1 MTAALRYAGQAAV
14 LLLFMT
20 VIGFFADSPAY
31 VHHPPDLALIK
42 LSFTHGAERKGECRR
57 LSAEELARLAPN
69 MRRPTQCPRERL
81 PVHVEFALD
90 GNLLYRGTLPPTGLS
105 GDGPSRVYERFP
117 VAPGAHRIAVRLRE
131 TARSEGFDRERTE
144 IVELKPGQNFVVDFR
159 PDAGGFIFR

>member
-1 MTAALRYAGQAAV
+1 MAIKGT
-14 LLLFMT
+14 
-20 VIGFFADSPAY
+20 FADSPAY
-31 VHHPPDLALIK
+31 VHHPPGHALIN
-42 LSFTHGAERKGECRR
+42 LSFSHGAGRKGECRR
-57 LSAEELARLAPN
+57 LSAEEIARLAPN

-81 PVHVEFALD
+81 PVHVELALD

-117 VAPGAHRIAVRLRE
+117 VAPGAHRIDVRLRD
-131 TARSEGFDRERTE
+131 TARAEGFDHERTE